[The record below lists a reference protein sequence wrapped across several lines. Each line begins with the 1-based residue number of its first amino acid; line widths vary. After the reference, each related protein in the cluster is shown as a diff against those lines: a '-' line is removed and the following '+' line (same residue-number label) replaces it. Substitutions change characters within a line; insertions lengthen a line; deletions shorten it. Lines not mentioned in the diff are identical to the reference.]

1 MVISEARE
9 QGPEPWEQWA
19 KQPEHEGTLAHRA
32 RGELGEMESTKQLTE
47 LVREVYRPGMRV
59 LDVGCNAGHYLRG
72 LRRISDSL
80 DYTGVDNYA
89 YYVDQ
94 AREIYADDPN
104 ARFELKDIH
113 QPLFAVDPIDIVFC
127 CNVLL
132 HLPDF
137 RRPLDNLLAG
147 TRSVLLLRTLMGEH
161 TTKVKR
167 AIVPDLDDA
176 GEPVDYSY
184 LNTWATEHLRAFG
197 RERGWESEHI
207 EDVFDPAVLAGE
219 HGWLKK
225 DRGTHIV
232 EGRQMDGLVTM
243 PWQWL
248 KFTRAAN

>member
-1 MVISEARE
+1 MA
-9 QGPEPWEQWA
+9 EPWEQWA
-19 KQPEHEGTLAHRA
+19 KQPEHEGTLVYRA

-47 LVREVYRPGMRV
+47 LVGAVYKPGMRV

-72 LRRISDSL
+72 LRRLDPDL

-104 ARFELKDIH
+104 ARFEIKDIH
-113 QPLFAVDPIDIVFC
+113 QPLFPDDPYDITFC

-137 RRPLDNLLAG
+137 RPPLRNLLES

-167 AIVPDLDDA
+167 AIIPDLDDD
-176 GEPVDYSY
+176 GEPIDFSY
-184 LNTWATEHLRAFG
+184 LNTWSTEHM
-197 RERGWESEHI
+197 REFAGDMGWESEHI
-207 EDVFDPAVLAGE
+207 EDQFDPSVLEGE
-219 HGWLKK
+219 HGSLKK
-225 DRGTHIV
+225 DRGTHV
-232 EGRQMDGLVTM
+232 VNGRQMDGDVMM
-243 PWQWL
+243 PWEWL
-248 KFTRAAN
+248 RFTRPGA